1 MYTLQGY
8 GSPSGKPRPKKGNA
22 KSTINLDDPDDVE
35 RLIKAVNRGEALTS
49 AVPESARPSHFNPL
63 FKHPLPISD
72 HSAFHE
78 ANLRR
83 VTCCR
88 LEKQAGAAVTLA
100 DAWVL
105 EEVFM
110 NGAKVDLPDKNGFSP
125 IHIAVKVNSFECV
138 MALINMKVNI
148 NAVTLTGV
156 TPLFLAKSVASAE
169 IQKALIEEGGLM
181 EVKNHDEVPPIEFL
195 EVGHARDTSRLDFV
209 DDNINVPRRYS
220 QF

>member
-8 GSPSGKPRPKKGNA
+8 GSPSGKPSRQTKA
-22 KSTINLDDPDDVE
+22 SKSRIDLENPEDVE
-35 RLIKAVNRGEALTS
+35 RLIKAINRGEALTS
-49 AVPESARPSHFNPL
+49 PAPGARPQHFQPL

-72 HSAFHE
+72 HSAYHE

-110 NGAKVDLPDKNGFSP
+110 NGAKVDIPDKNGFSP

-138 MALINMKVNI
+138 MALINMKVDVN
-148 NAVTLTGV
+148 VTTLTGV
-156 TPLFLAKSVASAE
+156 TPLFLAQSIASEE
-169 IQKALIEEGGLM
+169 IQKALIEEGGL
-181 EVKNHDEVPPIEFL
+181 VRVVNHDEVPPMEFL
-195 EVGHARDTSRLDFV
+195 EVGGARDQSLLDFI
-209 DDNINVPRRYS
+209 DRDGNVPPRYS